1 MIMAMAMAM
10 TVHWFD
16 DLYNVR
22 AYYVR
27 VRAVCGVW
35 CWPLLLCVDYR
46 SSRRVTIRSYSTRRS
61 VVAAAILLLTIWAIW
76 AIWAIWVRVSAWTTC
91 CSALQWVGTLPIVL
105 LPAMVTLAR
114 MMMMMMMMM
123 MVLALALAVAVAL
136 VVGCKLLRLPP
147 MIRYHNDNA
156 LPPYTYLDLTLLKV
170 AG

>member
-1 MIMAMAMAM
+1 M

-61 VVAAAILLLTIWAIW
+61 VVAAAAILLLTIW

-91 CSALQWVGTLPIVL
+91 CSALQWVWVGTLPIVL

-114 MMMMMMMMM
+114 MMMMMV
-123 MVLALALAVAVAL
+123 VLALALAVAVAL